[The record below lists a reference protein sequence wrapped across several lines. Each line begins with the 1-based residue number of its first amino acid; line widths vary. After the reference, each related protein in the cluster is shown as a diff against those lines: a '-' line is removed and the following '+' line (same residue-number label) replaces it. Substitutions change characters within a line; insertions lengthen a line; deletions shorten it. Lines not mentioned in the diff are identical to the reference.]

1 MVQVMDLPGFQLAGM
16 KTKEYKVDCGD
27 GPRGQLR
34 DTPGKAKMQKRN
46 L

>member
-1 MVQVMDLPGFQLAGM
+1 MHLQGFQLAGM
-16 KTKEYKVDCGD
+16 KTKEYKVNCGD

-34 DTPGKAKMQKRN
+34 DAPGKAKTQKGN